1 MKFSRIRVQFI
12 RNAWYIES
20 VSLAYNYHKT
30 PPFLHHPNTQ
40 QSDQRFAQAWIFKH
54 ECVLPLPPPNC
65 YEWLKRSTKGTS
77 NRNNFDRFEASSRNQ
92 SAGPMVTRAA
102 TPVIH
107 HRHLSPRWNY
117 KSLLQTHTRSRLC
130 ESNGGES
137 SILLQFEL
145 IRRSVTLDTRGI
157 LWWVEGKRK
166 YKRWRRREG
175 EEEKEGGIPLR
186 IKVKRSRWKWFGEER
201 KRKRIIYIYIY
212 EWEEEEMVN

>member
-1 MKFSRIRVQFI
+1 MR
-12 RNAWYIES
+12 
-20 VSLAYNYHKT
+20 
-30 PPFLHHPNTQ
+30 PPLFLHRPNTQ

-157 LWWVEGKRK
+157 LGGLKGKGNIK
-166 YKRWRRREG
+166 DEG
-175 EEEKEGGIPLR
+175 EEKEKKKKKEEFLCELR
-186 IKVKRSRWKWFGEER
+186 
-201 KRKRIIYIYIY
+201 
-212 EWEEEEMVN
+212 